1 MSGGGGKVPLR
12 LKWGDYWM
20 RLGVRFRARGP
31 WARRAMV
38 ALAFLVCVAALTR
51 EPSPDFLVG
60 DDLNAQVANRE
71 IRAAFYFETPDLQRT
86 QEARDQETARVPEY
100 FRVDADAVDAQL
112 AALRGRI
119 AALRDAR
126 ARMHGDVSAALR
138 ASAPEQ
144 PAWTVVE
151 RAAAA
156 LAADLKGMGEW
167 GEMPAADLLA
177 LWLLPDRDSIPARVF
192 SEPTGDPGE
201 GAAPAARVLSLNPDT
216 EFPLTFSDSD
226 RLGSLALDALEQ
238 VLNAGVR
245 EAEISDEE
253 RRRRVVVW
261 RADDAASER
270 TAGADLEYGAVPSV
284 SDAVE
289 ALGTRL
295 TDMAK
300 RAATA
305 RGGAV
310 QADYARLHDAAMAL
324 CRPLVVPTLAE
335 DKVATATARAR
346 AAEGVQPVMKEVEA
360 GEIIQDRGK
369 RWTNQSR
376 SDVQTYLSIIRRE
389 ERPLLKVVNSFFSHA
404 ILVLLSFVALSKISA
419 LVENGSGGMKSGAGA
434 SRAFS
439 VALVLLSATLAM
451 GRFSSYFEPTGYVLP
466 VASAAILCAI
476 LVNAPTAAFLSGISA
491 LLVSAQYQYN
501 WRLMLVAGGM
511 ALAGSFSI
519 SRVRRRSD
527 MTAASLTA
535 TLVGLVAT
543 VAVTL
548 SAESLFSESFVRR
561 LLLLLLNGGFCMVAV
576 PGLLS
581 PLERLFNL
589 TTDITLLEYSDLN
602 NPLLSELAMKAP
614 ATYAHSLMLG
624 QIAEAAADAIGAN
637 GLLARVCAYY
647 HDIGKTANSRD
658 FAENQSGFN
667 IHDTLPPLESAARI
681 RSHVLQGAEIARR
694 NHLPQA
700 IVDGILEHHGTMRVG
715 YFYQQALEREGAEH
729 VREAD
734 FRYPGP
740 RPQRPETA
748 ILMICDAS
756 ESGVR
761 SLGTPGED
769 EVRDF
774 VRKILDIRGQE
785 GQFDDCNLTLKH
797 LNTIA
802 EVVVRGIMST
812 MHTRVRY
819 PSMSLVQE
827 KKPAGAPLD
836 APSATGGSVQ

>member
-1 MSGGGGKVPLR
+1 MSGTGGEKPPLR
-12 LKWGDYWM
+12 RKWGDYWM
-20 RLGVRFRARGP
+20 RLGDRFRARGP
-31 WARRAMV
+31 WVRRAMV
-38 ALAFLVCVAALTR
+38 GLAFLVCVAALTR

-86 QEARDQETARVPEY
+86 QEARDQEMARVPEY
-100 FRVDADAVDAQL
+100 FRVDAEAVNTQL

-119 AALRDAR
+119 ALLREAR
-126 ARMHGDVSAALR
+126 TRMHGEVTAALR
-138 ASAPEQ
+138 ASTPEQ
-144 PAWTVVE
+144 SAWTVAGRV
-151 RAAAA
+151 AAAA
-156 LAADLKGMGEW
+156 AARLKEQAEW
-167 GEMPAADLLA
+167 GDMPAADLLA
-177 LWLLPDRDSIPARVF
+177 LWLMPDRDSVPERVF
-192 SEPTGDPGE
+192 SEPSADGSP
-201 GAAPAARVLSLNPDT
+201 APVRVLSLNPDT
-216 EFPLTFSDSD
+216 EFPLTFSEAD
-226 RLGSLALDALEQ
+226 RLGSLALDALGQ

-245 EAEISDEE
+245 GAEISDDE
-253 RRRRVVVW
+253 RGRRVVVW
-261 RADDAASER
+261 RGGDAVSDRA
-270 TAGADLEYGAVPSV
+270 AGADLEYGAVPSV

-289 ALGTRL
+289 ALGARL

-305 RGGAV
+305 QGGAT

-346 AAEGVQPVMKEVEA
+346 AAEAVQPVMKEVEA

-369 RWTNQSR
+369 RWTKQSR
-376 SDVQTYLSIIRRE
+376 SDVQTYLSIIQRE

-404 ILVLLSFVALSKISA
+404 ILVLLAFVALAKVAA
-419 LVENGSGGMKSGAGA
+419 LVEGGAGGLKQRADA

-439 VALVLLSATLAM
+439 VALVLLSATLAV
-451 GRFSSYFEPTGYVLP
+451 GRFSSYFEPTGFVLP
-466 VASAAILCAI
+466 VAAAAILCAI
-476 LVNAPTAAFLSGISA
+476 LVNAPMAAFFSGIAA

-501 WRLMLVAGGM
+501 WRLMLVAGAM
-511 ALAGSFSI
+511 ALAGAFSI

-535 TLVGLVAT
+535 TLVGLVAA

-548 SAESLFSESFVRR
+548 SAESLFAESFVRR

-602 NPLLSELAMKAP
+602 NPLLGELAVKAP

-647 HDIGKTANSRD
+647 HDIGKTANISD

-667 IHDTLPPLESAARI
+667 IHDTLPPAVSAARI

-694 NHLPQA
+694 SHLPQA

-715 YFYQQALEREGAEH
+715 YFYQQAVEREGADR
-729 VREAD
+729 VNEAD

-761 SLGTPGED
+761 SLGSPGEE
-769 EVRDF
+769 EVRNF

-802 EVVVRGIMST
+802 DVVVRGIMST

-819 PSMSLVQE
+819 PSMSLAGE
-827 KKPAGAPLD
+827 KEKTGAPLD
-836 APSATGGSVQ
+836 APAATGGSIR